1 MSQRYDQITNSTGVV
16 AIPVATTSNVYT
28 PAIKVGGARDF
39 AVELKAASSGTIDVS
54 VKMEVSMS
62 APAASE
68 EAIDAV
74 NWVVPDGLSEI
85 KNLVNST
92 MFAADIAIPAG
103 FPYVRFLLDGQGSND
118 ASTTVAL
125 KVGKQYNRN

>member
-1 MSQRYDQITNSTGVV
+1 MGQRYDQITNSTGVV
-16 AIPVATTSNVYT
+16 AIPVATTADVYT

-39 AVELKAASSGTIDVS
+39 AVELKAASSGTIDVN
-54 VKMEVSMS
+54 VKMQASMS
-62 APAASE
+62 APSTSE
-68 EAIDAV
+68 EAVDAV
-74 NWVVPDGLSEI
+74 NWVVPDGFSDI

-92 MFAADIAIPAG
+92 MFAADISIPPG

-118 ASTTVAL
+118 ASTTVAI